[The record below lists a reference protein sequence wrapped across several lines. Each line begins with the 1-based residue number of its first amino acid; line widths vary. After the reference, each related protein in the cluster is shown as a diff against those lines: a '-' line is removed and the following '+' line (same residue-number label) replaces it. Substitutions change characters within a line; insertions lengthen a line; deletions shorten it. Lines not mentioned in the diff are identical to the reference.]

1 MHRSRLAGYI
11 IDCQTDDLEGAA
23 DFWSAAL
30 GYKREP
36 PPLDKYAALETPDVE
51 PYLEVQAVVH
61 ASRVHLDIETDD
73 IEAEVKR
80 LEGLGAKRIE
90 AVRTWVVMEAPTG
103 QRFCVVQ
110 QRHKHFDETANSWD
124 QKENNNDK

>member
-11 IDCQTDDLEGAA
+11 IDCQTDDLERAA

-36 PPLDKYAALETPDVE
+36 PPLDKYATLETPDVE
-51 PYLEVQAVVH
+51 PYLEVQAVEH

-110 QRHKHFDETANSWD
+110 QQHKHFDETANSWD
-124 QKENNNDK
+124 

>member
-30 GYKREP
+30 GYRREA

-51 PYLEVQAVVH
+51 PYLEVQAVEH
-61 ASRVHLDIETDD
+61 SSRVHLDIETDD

-80 LEGLGAKRIE
+80 LEGLGARRVNE
-90 AVRTWVVMEAPTG
+90 VRSWVVMEAPTG
-103 QRFCVVQ
+103 QRFCVVRV
-110 QRHKHFDETANSWD
+110 QRKNFDERANRWD
-124 QKENNNDK
+124 